1 VALGVIGLSVYNLL
15 FFNGLRVYPGGKAG
29 VLVTTT
35 MPLFG
40 FLLGRLI
47 NKEQVN
53 LWQVIGL
60 ALGLSGG
67 IFQAWPKDGFWDPW
81 SFIFVLAAFFWAV
94 LSLGS
99 SRTSKSLGV
108 MGFTFWVYGLS
119 SLVMAILLLSQ
130 GIPWLPQ
137 AGVLDFWLN
146 VVYLSVPAGVYG
158 TAVYFAATKRLGS
171 GSGSSSAFVVPVFA
185 VLLSWLFFNE
195 VPDIFTIAGGTISI
209 AAISLIQ
216 WGTGQTGLKQ
226 AQKDNL

>member
-1 VALGVIGLSVYNLL
+1 
-15 FFNGLRVYPGGKAG
+15 
-29 VLVTTT
+29 
-35 MPLFG
+35 
-40 FLLGRLI
+40 
-47 NKEQVN
+47 
-53 LWQVIGL
+53 
-60 ALGLSGG
+60 
-67 IFQAWPKDGFWDPW
+67 
-81 SFIFVLAAFFWAV
+81 
-94 LSLGS
+94 
-99 SRTSKSLGV
+99 